1 MILVV
6 MKKFFIIICCFSF
19 LSSYAQQYLQS
30 GFNAKEYVET
40 ISMFSRMGDTVAAWD
55 KTPAPVHFDKI
66 YSSPVV
72 GLKNKWCLWLQKDK
86 HVAVISIRGTVNELP
101 SWLENFYA
109 AMIPAKGMLQLN
121 DSTTF
126 VYQFAEN
133 REASVHVGWT
143 IGIAYLA
150 PGIVQKIKEQYAN
163 GVKEFVIAGHSQGGA
178 LAFLLR
184 SYLFYLTKNGGLPKD
199 IVYKTYCSAAPK
211 PGNLYYAY
219 DFDFITRNG
228 WAFTIV
234 NAKDWVPESPFTVQ
248 RITDFNTVNPFV
260 NVKDVLAKQKLVV
273 RWYLNGV
280 YNKLNRRTTKAQ
292 SSINKYL
299 GGTIYGQVKKVL
311 PQLKEPQYA
320 AVANYMRAGVP
331 IVLIPD
337 EAYMKEHPDDPK
349 KIWEHH
355 MPYAYY
361 ELTEKYYGNK

>member
-1 MILVV
+1 
-6 MKKFFIIICCFSF
+6 MKKISIIFFCFLYISGH
-19 LSSYAQQYLQS
+19 AQQGLQP
-30 GFNAKEYVET
+30 GFNAKEYLET
-40 ISMFSRMGDTVAAWD
+40 ISMFSRMGDTVASWD

-86 HVAVISIRGTVNELP
+86 QVAVISIRGTVNELP

-109 AMIPAKGMLQLN
+109 AMIPAKGSLQLN
-121 DSTTF
+121 DSTIF
-126 VYQFAEN
+126 HYQFADN
-133 REASVHVGWT
+133 PEAMVHVGWT
-143 IGIAYLA
+143 IGIAFLA
-150 PGIVQKIKEQYAN
+150 PTIIEKIKEQYAN

-184 SYLFYLTKNGGLPKD
+184 SYLFYLTQKGELPKD

-219 DFDFITRNG
+219 DYDFITRNG
-228 WAFTIV
+228 WAFTVV
-234 NAKDWVPESPFTVQ
+234 NAKDWVPETPFSVQ
-248 RITDFNTVNPFV
+248 RITDFNSVNPFV
-260 NVKDVLAKQKLVV
+260 NVKDVLAKQKMVV

-280 YNKLNRRTTKAQ
+280 FNKLDRRTTKSQ
-292 SSINKYL
+292 RSLNKYL
-299 GGTIYGQVKKVL
+299 GSTIYGQVKKVL
-311 PQLKEPQYA
+311 PQLKEPEYTA
-320 AVANYMRAGVP
+320 GANYMRAGVP

-361 ELTEKYYGNK
+361 ALTEKYYGNK